1 MGIPNKKE
9 DPNSQHGGDMGQ
21 YRKLEVDSSMTFELA
36 NGIGN
41 DANIECLY
49 KPDLLAYF
57 SNCEGLLY
65 VGYLT
70 VYRTSGVND

>member
-41 DANIECLY
+41 DAV
-49 KPDLLAYF
+49 
-57 SNCEGLLY
+57 STS
-65 VGYLT
+65 LT
-70 VYRTSGVND
+70 YSPTFRIAKLTICWIFNRVSDEWCQ